1 MPETTTTSK
10 AVAAPTTDAVL
21 DAAATELTGLTMLEA
36 ANLSWNALHS
46 LATGD
51 RNADRARCRAVI
63 LLALQLKSSRDWL
76 LCQAAEHP
84 DKALACTR
92 AVTCIAAAAPRELQS
107 MAAGAAAMML
117 AAFTDSADTTAA
129 YARLGWDD
137 TLARIVT
144 EVLAAQLSASAVRE
158 VLLEARPVVLQQLEE
173 LSQAQAQAP
182 ATTADEAHADRDVE
196 EAV

>member
-1 MPETTTTSK
+1 MPETTTTTVQDTRPVS
-10 AVAAPTTDAVL
+10 ADAVL
-21 DAAATELTGLTMLEA
+21 DAAAAELTDLTMIDA
-36 ANLSWNALHS
+36 AELAWDALHS

-51 RNADRARCRAVI
+51 RTADRARCRAVI
-63 LLALQLKSSRDWL
+63 LLALQMKATRDWL

-117 AAFTDSADTTAA
+117 AAFTDSPDTTAA
-129 YARLGWDD
+129 YARLGGDD
-137 TLARIVT
+137 TLAQIVT
-144 EVLAAQLSASAVRE
+144 EVLAAQLPAGAVRQ

-173 LSQAQAQAP
+173 VSQAQALPTAVMTHSDP
-182 ATTADEAHADRDVE
+182 AVE

>member
-1 MPETTTTSK
+1 MPETTTTKESTE
-10 AVAAPTTDAVL
+10 ASADAVL
-21 DAAATELTGLTMLEA
+21 DAAAAELTGLTMIDA
-36 ANLSWNALHS
+36 ANLARDALDS

-51 RNADRARCRAVI
+51 RTADRARCRAVI

-117 AAFTDSADTTAA
+117 AAFTDSPDTTAA
-129 YARLGWDD
+129 YAQLGGDD
-137 TLARIVT
+137 TLAQIVT
-144 EVLAAQLSASAVRE
+144 EVLAAQLPSGAVRQ
-158 VLLEARPVVLQQLEE
+158 VLLEARPVVLRQLEE
-173 LSQAQAQAP
+173 ISQAQVPAADVGAHAAP
-182 ATTADEAHADRDVE
+182 AVG

>member
-1 MPETTTTSK
+1 MPETTTTTTT
-10 AVAAPTTDAVL
+10 APPSSADAVL
-21 DAAATELTGLTMLEA
+21 DAAAAELTDLTMFDA
-36 ANLSWNALHS
+36 ANLAWDALHS
-46 LATGD
+46 LAIGD
-51 RNADRARCRAVI
+51 RDADHARCRALV

-117 AAFTDSADTTAA
+117 AAFTDSPDTTAA
-129 YARLGWDD
+129 YAQLGGED

-144 EVLAAQLSASAVRE
+144 EVLAAQLPAGAVRE
-158 VLLEARPVVLQQLEE
+158 VLLEARPVVLKQLEE
-173 LSQAQAQAP
+173 LSQPQAA
-182 ATTADEAHADRDVE
+182 ATTAVAPADSGVE

>member
-1 MPETTTTSK
+1 MPETSTTT
-10 AVAAPTTDAVL
+10 ATQAPRPSADAVL
-21 DAAATELTGLTMLEA
+21 DTAATELTGLTTLEA
-36 ANLSWNALHS
+36 ANLAWNALDS

-51 RNADRARCRAVI
+51 RDADRARCRAVI
-63 LLALQLKSSRDWL
+63 LLAMQLKSSRDWL

-117 AAFTDSADTTAA
+117 AAFTDSTDTTAA
-129 YARLGWDD
+129 YARLGGDD
-137 TLARIVT
+137 TLAQIVT
-144 EVLAAQLSASAVRE
+144 EVLAAQLPAGAVRQ

-173 LSQAQAQAP
+173 LSRPQVAIPAVEAP
-182 ATTADEAHADRDVE
+182 AEPEVGESA
-196 EAV
+196 

>member
-1 MPETTTTSK
+1 MPETGSTTATQ
-10 AVAAPTTDAVL
+10 APSPSSESVL
-21 DAAATELTGLTMLEA
+21 DAAAAELTGLTMLDA
-36 ANLSWNALHS
+36 AHRAWNALHS

-51 RNADRARCRAVI
+51 RSADRARCRAII
-63 LLALQLKSSRDWL
+63 LLALQIKSSRDWL

-84 DKALACTR
+84 DLALACTS

-117 AAFTDSADTTAA
+117 AAFTDSPDTTAA
-129 YARLGWDD
+129 YARLGGDD
-137 TLARIVT
+137 TLARIVA
-144 EVLAAQLSASAVRE
+144 EVFAAQLPSGAVRQ

-173 LSQAQAQAP
+173 LSRAQTP
-182 ATTADEAHADRDVE
+182 AAAVEAHGDPGVE